1 MCIAPARACPTGPA
15 EQHRGKHL
23 VDCDHSWVSPQPGG
37 APSADVEVGA
47 ERVDMNEEHRPE
59 RARLAEAMRKA
70 AAYRPDHDRPPVV
83 LSLPF
88 AAWVG

>member
-1 MCIAPARACPTGPA
+1 
-15 EQHRGKHL
+15 
-23 VDCDHSWVSPQPGG
+23 
-37 APSADVEVGA
+37 
-47 ERVDMNEEHRPE
+47 MNEEHRPE